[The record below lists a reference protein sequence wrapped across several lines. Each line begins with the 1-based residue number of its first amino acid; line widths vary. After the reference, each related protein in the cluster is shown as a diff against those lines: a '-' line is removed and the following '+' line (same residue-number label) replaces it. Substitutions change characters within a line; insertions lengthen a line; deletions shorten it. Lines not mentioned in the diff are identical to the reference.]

1 MRETCGSGI
10 GGWMREK
17 DLYEDKI
24 HFCDPVSHKMAREK
38 KLSLLH
44 AFLTSTIQ
52 YTLYSIGLVADDQQH
67 I

>member
-1 MRETCGSGI
+1 
-10 GGWMREK
+10 MREK